1 MTILDTEPLDG
12 VDYKN
17 GVVGYITLVCIL
29 DFVFCFDVVF
39 KANVSREFN
48 ERISGTG
55 LLLTLVSDLM
65 RSNMFPRR

>member
-39 KANVSREFN
+39 KANVSLGN
-48 ERISGTG
+48 STNAYQER
-55 LLLTLVSDLM
+55 DYY
-65 RSNMFPRR
+65 